1 MYHYIMANLF
11 ILYITLTVF
20 GVGATVAD
28 FLGVMDHHS
37 GDSDGAGGHDGHNGH
52 DLSDHHGSNL
62 SPENKQSD
70 EKRGFQVV
78 VKIISFLRNMVYFS
92 LGFGPTGLFASL
104 SGLPKISGL
113 LWACGVGAAM
123 IILARTLK
131 RFIRRDLDSSIK
143 PDDLLKEKG
152 ILLLPLEGKAIS
164 KAAVRQFGREME
176 IYVRCKNMEI
186 KLPKGKEIIVV
197 DYDNDVYWIEPLE

>member
-1 MYHYIMANLF
+1 MANLF

-28 FLGVMDHHS
+28 FLGLMDHS
-37 GDSDGAGGHDGHNGH
+37 NDGDSSGHDGDHDGHYGH

-62 SPENKQSD
+62 SPENKQPD
-70 EKRGFQVV
+70 EKSGFRVV
-78 VKIISFLRNMVYFS
+78 VKIISFLRNVVYFS

-104 SGLPKISGL
+104 TGLSKISGL
-113 LWACGVGAAM
+113 LWACGVGVAM
-123 IILARTLK
+123 IILARMLK
-131 RFIRRDLDSSIK
+131 RLIRRDLDSSIK

-164 KAAVRQFGREME
+164 KAAVRQFGRETE
-176 IYVRCKNMEI
+176 IYVRCKEKDI